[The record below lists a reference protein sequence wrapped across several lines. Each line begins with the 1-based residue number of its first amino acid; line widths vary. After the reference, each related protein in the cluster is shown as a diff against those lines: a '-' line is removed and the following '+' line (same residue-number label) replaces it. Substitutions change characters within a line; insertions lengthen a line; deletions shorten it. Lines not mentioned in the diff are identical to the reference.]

1 MPLSRLHALDN
12 LSRKRVLDT
21 SQRGNGSCFR
31 NETMDGQPF
40 EVSSHWIVREL
51 PPRGILRFDFVCM
64 LRPQVDIPPLTMR
77 RFRQLMS
84 KLGLRL
90 AETDAMAL
98 TSLNAVASLTH
109 SLTGSLNLTTN
120 FVNDFTR

>member
-1 MPLSRLHALDN
+1 
-12 LSRKRVLDT
+12 
-21 SQRGNGSCFR
+21 
-31 NETMDGQPF
+31 MDGQPF

-64 LRPQVDIPPLTMR
+64 LRPQVDIPPLTMW

-90 AETDAMAL
+90 AETDAMAI

-109 SLTGSLNLTTN
+109 SLTGTLNLTTN
-120 FVNDFTR
+120 FVNDFSR